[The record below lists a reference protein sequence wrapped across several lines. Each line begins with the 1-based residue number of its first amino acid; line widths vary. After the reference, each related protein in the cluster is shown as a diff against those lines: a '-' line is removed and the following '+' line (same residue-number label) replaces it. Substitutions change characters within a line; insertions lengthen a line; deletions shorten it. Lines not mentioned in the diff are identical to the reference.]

1 MPVCGSDWWAPIR
14 YHIHTNTGRIDEP
27 HKTFTS
33 LDPYSCSGF
42 MHLLYFQ
49 LKSLP
54 LSLRYEDVSENI
66 EPRVCIL
73 ELTLIS
79 ISSQLSFPLF
89 VFSTCCLFYF
99 LSFRLQIF
107 CHFLF
112 HFFYFS
118 TFQLFYFSTFNLVYI
133 LSFLLFYFLSSKP
146 SYILRSIFKSLR
158 TPQPALK
165 RLLKCLFVLLAECCL
180 EKMWLFSACIYFQ
193 SVIL

>member
-1 MPVCGSDWWAPIR
+1 MR

-107 CHFLF
+107 CHFVFHLF
-112 HFFYFS
+112 TFPLFNYS
-118 TFQLFYFSTFNLVYI
+118 TFLLLILSTFCL
-133 LSFLLFYFLSSKP
+133 LSLHTSSEAFLKAFAHP
-146 SYILRSIFKSLR
+146 N
-158 TPQPALK
+158 QH
-165 RLLKCLFVLLAECCL
+165 
-180 EKMWLFSACIYFQ
+180 
-193 SVIL
+193 